1 MTSFTKVLAI
11 GILLAT
17 VSAINL
23 GENFITVNTSATPYV
38 ISTSLA
44 TDLQTPFTWYSPAL
58 IDVDGS
64 SATLTPNAAQGE
76 LTVEP
81 NFVENA
87 DILYN
92 DFSAG

>member
-23 GENFITVNTSATPYV
+23 GDNFITVNTSATPYV

-44 TDLQTPFTWYSPAL
+44 TDLQTPLTWYSPAL

-64 SATLTPNAAQGE
+64 RATLTPNAAQGE
-76 LTVEP
+76 LTVKP